1 MKKTFL
7 MLLAGIVLAGF
18 TFTACDKDNP
28 EEQQG
33 QVVEQPDDE
42 TDEPGN
48 ETDEPG
54 GVTPPSTDDYPSLQ
68 GSNYYVLLMDNA
80 TFNTIAENVTLDLR
94 VNDNN
99 VFLYLWEETY
109 QEGIKT
115 GLGFYGNDDWI
126 SVVTTPTQGWS
137 GGAITLYPEEI
148 ENINLLAQI
157 ASEPENY
164 YLHFA
169 YKSNSDRTNH
179 AIFCEAWGQPNRIK
193 IGSVGVGSF
202 IDNGNTYPALVP
214 VSGQFVAGEWNEYE
228 VKISDTGIDFS
239 KSLTESPNNFFAFL
253 SGGSQGITLDLD
265 AIFIYKK

>member
-42 TDEPGN
+42 TDEPGD

-54 GVTPPSTDDYPSLQ
+54 GDAPSPSTDDYPSLQ
-68 GSNYYVLLMDNA
+68 GSNYYVLLLDNGS
-80 TFNTIAENVTLDLR
+80 FNAIAENVTLDLR

-115 GLGFYGNDDWI
+115 GLGFYGNDDWTSI
-126 SVVTTPTQGWS
+126 VTTPTQGWS
-137 GGAITLYPEEI
+137 GGAITLYPAEI
-148 ENINLLAQI
+148 ENIDLLTEI

-169 YKSNSDRTNH
+169 YKSNSDKTNH
-179 AIFCEAWGQPNRIK
+179 AIFSEAWGTRVK
-193 IGSVGVGSF
+193 IGSVGVGAF
-202 IDNGNTYPALVP
+202 VDNGDSYTPLVP

-228 VKISDTGIDFS
+228 VKISDTGLDFS
-239 KSLTESPNNFFAFL
+239 TVPTASPNNFFAFL
-253 SGGSQGITLDLD
+253 SGGTAGITFDLD
-265 AIFIYKK
+265 AVFIYKK